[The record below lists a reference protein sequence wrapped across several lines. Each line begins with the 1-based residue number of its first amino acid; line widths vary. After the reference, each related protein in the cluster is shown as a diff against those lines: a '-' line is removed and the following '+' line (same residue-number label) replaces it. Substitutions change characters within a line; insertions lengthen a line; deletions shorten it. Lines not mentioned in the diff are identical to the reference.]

1 MKLVEKTFRVSC
13 SCGRP
18 VRAGVL
24 RGGERVG
31 TLFFFDE
38 KDGVP
43 YDAERITCCSDCG
56 MRLDLIA
63 ILRRSG

>member
-1 MKLVEKTFRVSC
+1 MKLVEETFRVSC
-13 SCGRP
+13 NCGRP

-24 RGGERVG
+24 RGGERLG

-38 KDGVP
+38 KDGVTC
-43 YDAERITCCSDCG
+43 DAERITCCSGCG
-56 MRLDLIA
+56 TRLDLIA